1 MNILNLPVRQSVC
14 QLPHGWHT
22 TKLNKEIMGRPRFE
36 ITPEILQKTE
46 RLAAQGLTQVQ
57 ISACL
62 GIVQKTLIEK
72 KRAFSEF
79 SDAIKNGRAK
89 GIGTITNALFDSAVK
104 GSVPAQIF
112 YLKNRD
118 QENWSDVQA
127 HNVSVVAKLSDSQLL
142 EEVKSDPKLIEALE
156 TSVVGSKSLESI
168 KEL

>member
-1 MNILNLPVRQSVC
+1 
-14 QLPHGWHT
+14 
-22 TKLNKEIMGRPRFE
+22 MGRPRFE

-46 RLAAQGLTQVQ
+46 DLAAKGLTEVQ

-79 SDAIKNGRAK
+79 SKAIKVGRAK
-89 GIGTITNALFDSAVK
+89 GVGTITNALFNSARD

-118 QENWSDVQA
+118 PDNWADNMS
-127 HNVSVVAKLSDSQLL
+127 HSVSVVAKMSDSQLL
-142 EEVKSDPKLIEALE
+142 DEVKSDPTLSRALE
-156 TSVVGSKSLESI
+156 ATTIESNDHQVVE
-168 KEL
+168 

>member
-1 MNILNLPVRQSVC
+1 MLPVRLSSASV
-14 QLPHGWHT
+14 PHGWRT
-22 TKLNKEIMGRPRFE
+22 TTQTTRNMGRPRFE
-36 ITPEILQKTE
+36 ITPEILEKTE

-62 GIVQKTLIEK
+62 GIVPKTLIEK

-79 SDAIKNGRAK
+79 SNAIKNGRAK
-89 GIGTITNALFDSAVK
+89 GVGTITNALFESAVK

-142 EEVKSDPKLIEALE
+142 DEVRSDPKLIEALE
-156 TSVVGSKSLESI
+156 TSVAGTKSPEMLTD
-168 KEL
+168 L

>member
-1 MNILNLPVRQSVC
+1 MLPVRLSSASV
-14 QLPHGWHT
+14 PHGWRT
-22 TKLNKEIMGRPRFE
+22 TTQTTRNMGRPAFQ
-36 ITPEILQKTE
+36 ITPEIIEKTE
-46 RLAAQGLTQVQ
+46 RLAAQGLTEVQ

-79 SDAIKNGRAK
+79 SAAIKNGRAK
-89 GIGTITNALFDSAVK
+89 GVGTITNALFESAVK

-142 EEVKSDPKLIEALE
+142 DEVRSDPKLIEALE
-156 TSVVGSKSLESI
+156 TSVAGTKSPEMLT
-168 KEL
+168 EL

>member
-1 MNILNLPVRQSVC
+1 MDGAHQ
-14 QLPHGWHT
+14 HK
-22 TKLNKEIMGRPRFE
+22 TKLLMGRPRFE
-36 ITPEILQKTE
+36 ITPEILEKTE

-62 GIVQKTLIEK
+62 GIVSKTLIEK
-72 KRAFSEF
+72 KRAFSSF

-89 GIGTITNALFDSAVK
+89 GVGTITNALFESAIK

-142 EEVKSDPKLIEALE
+142 EEVRSDPKLIEALE
-156 TSVVGSKSLESI
+156 TSIAGSKTPEMLTES
-168 KEL
+168 

>member
-1 MNILNLPVRQSVC
+1 MLPVRLSSASV
-14 QLPHGWHT
+14 PHGWRT
-22 TKLNKEIMGRPRFE
+22 TTQTTRNMGRPRFE
-36 ITPEILQKTE
+36 ITPEILEKTE

-62 GIVQKTLIEK
+62 GIVPKTLIEK
-72 KRAFSEF
+72 KRAFSSF

-89 GIGTITNALFDSAVK
+89 GVGTITNALFESAVK

-127 HNVSVVAKLSDSQLL
+127 HNVSVVAKLSDSQLID
-142 EEVKSDPKLIEALE
+142 EVRSDPKLIEALE
-156 TSVVGSKSLESI
+156 TSVAGSKSPEMLT
-168 KEL
+168 EL

>member
-1 MNILNLPVRQSVC
+1 M
-14 QLPHGWHT
+14 
-22 TKLNKEIMGRPRFE
+22 
-36 ITPEILQKTE
+36 
-46 RLAAQGLTQVQ
+46 Q

-79 SDAIKNGRAK
+79 SNAIKNGRAK
-89 GIGTITNALFDSAVK
+89 GVGTITNALFESAVK

-127 HNVSVVAKLSDSQLL
+127 HNVSVVAKLSDSQLID
-142 EEVKSDPKLIEALE
+142 EVRSDPKLIEALE
-156 TSVVGSKSLESI
+156 TSVA
-168 KEL
+168 

>member
-1 MNILNLPVRQSVC
+1 MLPVRLSSASV
-14 QLPHGWHT
+14 PHGWRT
-22 TKLNKEIMGRPRFE
+22 TTQTTRNMGRPRFE
-36 ITPEILQKTE
+36 ITPEILEKTE

-62 GIVQKTLIEK
+62 GIVPKTLIEK

-89 GIGTITNALFDSAVK
+89 GVGTITNALFESAVK

-127 HNVSVVAKLSDSQLL
+127 HNVSVVAKMSDSQLL
-142 EEVKSDPKLIEALE
+142 DEVRSDPKLIEALE
-156 TSVVGSKSLESI
+156 TSVAGTKSPEMLT
-168 KEL
+168 EL

>member
-1 MNILNLPVRQSVC
+1 MLPVRLSSASV
-14 QLPHGWHT
+14 PHGWRT
-22 TKLNKEIMGRPRFE
+22 PTQTIKNMGRPRFE
-36 ITPEILQKTE
+36 ITPEILEKTE
-46 RLAAQGLTQVQ
+46 RLAAQGLPQVQ

-62 GIVQKTLIEK
+62 GIVPKTLIEK
-72 KRAFSEF
+72 KRAFSSF

-89 GIGTITNALFDSAVK
+89 GVGTITNALFESAVK

-142 EEVKSDPKLIEALE
+142 DEVRSDPKLIEALE
-156 TSVVGSKSLESI
+156 TSVAGSKSPEMLT
-168 KEL
+168 EL

>member
-1 MNILNLPVRQSVC
+1 MLPVRLSSASV
-14 QLPHGWHT
+14 PHGWRT
-22 TKLNKEIMGRPRFE
+22 TTQTTRNMGRPAFQ
-36 ITPEILQKTE
+36 ITPEILEKTE
-46 RLAAQGLTQVQ
+46 RLAAQGLTEVQ

-79 SDAIKNGRAK
+79 SNAIKNGRAK
-89 GIGTITNALFDSAVK
+89 GVGTITNALFESAVK

-127 HNVSVVAKLSDSQLL
+127 HNVSVVAKMSDSQLL
-142 EEVKSDPKLIEALE
+142 DEVRSDPKLIEALE
-156 TSVVGSKSLESI
+156 TSVAGTKSPEMLT
-168 KEL
+168 EL

>member
-1 MNILNLPVRQSVC
+1 MLPVRLSSASV
-14 QLPHGWHT
+14 PHGWRTTTQT
-22 TKLNKEIMGRPRFE
+22 TKIMGRPRFE
-36 ITPEILQKTE
+36 ITPEILEKTE

-62 GIVQKTLIEK
+62 GIVPKTLIEK

-79 SDAIKNGRAK
+79 SNAIKNGRAK
-89 GIGTITNALFDSAVK
+89 GVGTITNALFESAVK

-127 HNVSVVAKLSDSQLL
+127 HNVSVVAKLSDSQLID
-142 EEVKSDPKLIEALE
+142 EVRSDPKLIEALE
-156 TSVVGSKSLESI
+156 TSVAGSKSPEMLT
-168 KEL
+168 EL

>member
-1 MNILNLPVRQSVC
+1 MLPVRLSSASV
-14 QLPHGWHT
+14 PHGWRTTTQT
-22 TKLNKEIMGRPRFE
+22 TKNMGRPRFE
-36 ITPEILQKTE
+36 ITPEILEKTE

-62 GIVQKTLIEK
+62 GINAATLIDK
-72 KRAFSEF
+72 KRHYSNFSK
-79 SDAIKNGRAK
+79 AIKNGRAK
-89 GIGTITNALFDSAVK
+89 GVGTITNALFESAVK

>member
-1 MNILNLPVRQSVC
+1 MLPVRLSSASV
-14 QLPHGWHT
+14 PHGWRT
-22 TKLNKEIMGRPRFE
+22 TTQTTRNMGRPAFQ
-36 ITPEILQKTE
+36 ITPEIIEKTE
-46 RLAAQGLTQVQ
+46 RLAAQGLTEVQ

-79 SDAIKNGRAK
+79 SAAIKNGRAK
-89 GIGTITNALFDSAVK
+89 GVGTITNALFESAVK

-127 HNVSVVAKLSDSQLL
+127 HNVSVVAKMSDSQLL
-142 EEVKSDPKLIEALE
+142 DEVRSDPKLIEALE
-156 TSVVGSKSLESI
+156 TSVAGTKSPEMLT
-168 KEL
+168 EL

>member
-1 MNILNLPVRQSVC
+1 
-14 QLPHGWHT
+14 
-22 TKLNKEIMGRPRFE
+22 MGRPRFE

-62 GIVQKTLIEK
+62 GINVQKTLIEK

-118 QENWSDVQA
+118 QDNWSDVQA

>member
-1 MNILNLPVRQSVC
+1 
-14 QLPHGWHT
+14 
-22 TKLNKEIMGRPRFE
+22 MGRPRFE
-36 ITPEILQKTE
+36 ITPEILEKTE

-62 GIVQKTLIEK
+62 GIKPETICRK
-72 KRAFSEF
+72 KRA
-79 SDAIKNGRAK
+79 SDQLDQAIKFGKAK
-89 GIGTITNALFDSAVK
+89 GVGTITNALFESAIK

-142 EEVKSDPKLIEALE
+142 EEVRSDPKLIEALDGGIE
-156 TSVVGSKSLESI
+156 SLATS
-168 KEL
+168 

>member
-1 MNILNLPVRQSVC
+1 MAWRP
-14 QLPHGWHT
+14 T
-22 TKLNKEIMGRPRFE
+22 TKHTGFMGRPRFE

-46 RLAAQGLTQVQ
+46 DLAAKGLTQAQ

-79 SDAIKNGRAK
+79 SKAIKIGRAK

-118 QENWSDVQA
+118 SENWADVQA
-127 HNVSVVAKLSDSQLL
+127 HNVSVVSKMSDSQLL
-142 EEVKSDPKLIEALE
+142 DEVKSDPTLARALE
-156 TSVVGSKSLESI
+156 ATTIDSADHQNVE
-168 KEL
+168 